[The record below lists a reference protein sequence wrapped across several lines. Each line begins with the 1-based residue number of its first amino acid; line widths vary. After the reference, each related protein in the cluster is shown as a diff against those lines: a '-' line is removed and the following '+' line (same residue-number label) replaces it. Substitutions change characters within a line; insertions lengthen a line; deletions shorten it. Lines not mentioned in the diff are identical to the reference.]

1 MMSSVTGA
9 AQPFALTSD
18 VLGALPIVS
27 RFIERAGIEG
37 LLERYLPRGERG
49 QGPSPARVI
58 GVLVRN
64 LCVAHE
70 PLYGLQGWAQAHD
83 PGVLG
88 LRRGESGQL
97 NDDRVGRA
105 LELLFGCDRASLLS
119 ELMLAVISAFGIDVS
134 QLHNDSTSISVHGAY
149 PDADGREH
157 DGKATPR
164 ITFGHSK
171 ARRPD
176 LKQLVLILTV
186 AADGAVPIAHRLVDG
201 NTEDSPTHL
210 ESWEGLRVLAGR
222 PDFLYVADCKLAS
235 RPVMAH
241 IDEHGGRFLT
251 PLPAGRNESKQLR
264 EWMITA
270 QPAWTQA
277 ASAPSRYP
285 GDNQDVWN
293 VCEAPIGSI
302 EGYRIIWVHSTAK
315 QRGDQ
320 QARTDR
326 IAKALQHLDTLKA
339 RLAAIKC
346 RFHDLRPVEQ
356 AANAALTRAKAT
368 ELINVHITEHIEE
381 RFREE
386 SRGPG
391 RTPAQRRIVR
401 ARFQITWEINEPA
414 VAELAAADG
423 CYPLITND
431 TQLSSTELLA
441 AYRYQPNLEKRHHQ
455 LKTVQHAAPIYLKN
469 PARIEALFTCHFLA
483 LLISC
488 LIERQ
493 ARHAMTNHHITT
505 LRLYPEDRRCTAPT
519 AELIY
524 TAFAPLTR
532 HHLHQH
538 NQHIQTFHPDL
549 TPLQHQLLD
558 LLNITPDAY
567 TPTHP

>member
-1 MMSSVTGA
+1 
-9 AQPFALTSD
+9 
-18 VLGALPIVS
+18 LPIVS

-49 QGPSPARVI
+49 YGPSPARVI

-64 LCVAHE
+64 LCVARE
-70 PLYGLQGWAQAHD
+70 PLYGLEGWAAAYE

-88 LRRGESGQL
+88 LRGGEGGQL

-105 LELLFGCDRASLLS
+105 LELLFCSDRASLLN
-119 ELMLAVISAFGIDVS
+119 ELMLAVISEFRIDVS

-186 AADGAVPIAHRLVDG
+186 AADGAVPIAHRVVGG
-201 NTEDSPTHL
+201 NVEDTGTHL
-210 ESWEGLRVLAGR
+210 DSWEGLRVLAGR
-222 PDFLYVADCKLAS
+222 SDFLYVADCKLAS
-235 RPVMAH
+235 GPVMAH
-241 IDEHGGRFLT
+241 VDAHGGRFLT

-270 QPAWTQA
+270 QPVWTLA
-277 ASAPSRYP
+277 ANAASRYP
-285 GDNQDVWN
+285 GQDQDVWN
-293 VCEAPIGSI
+293 VIDAPIRSL
-302 EGYRIIWVHSTAK
+302 EGYRIVWVHSTAK

-326 IAKALQHLDTLKA
+326 IAKALHHLDTLKA
-339 RLAAIKC
+339 RLAAVKC
-346 RFHDLRPVEQ
+346 RFHQLGPVQ
-356 AANAALTRAKAT
+356 DAVNAALTRAKAS
-368 ELINVHITEHIEE
+368 ELIDVEITERIDE

-386 SRGPG
+386 SRGPD
-391 RTPAQRRIVR
+391 RTPARRRIVR
-401 ARFQITWEINEPA
+401 ARFQITWAINEPA

-431 TQLSSTELLA
+431 TQLSNTELLA

-493 ARHAMTNHHITT
+493 ARQAMTNQHITN

-524 TAFAPLTR
+524 DTFAPLTR
-532 HHLHQH
+532 HHLHHH
-538 NQHIQTFHPDL
+538 NQHIQTFNPDL
-549 TPLQHQLLD
+549 TPLHHQLLG
-558 LLNITPDAY
+558 LLEITPDAY

>member
-1 MMSSVTGA
+1 MMVSVTGPTE
-9 AQPFALTSD
+9 PFALSSD

-27 RFIERAGIEG
+27 RFIERAGIER
-37 LLERYLPRGERG
+37 LLERYLPCGERG
-49 QGPSPARVI
+49 HGPSPARVI

-64 LCVAHE
+64 LCLAHE
-70 PLYGLQGWAQAHD
+70 PLYGLEGWARAHD

-88 LRRGESGQL
+88 LRAGESSQL

-105 LELLFGCDRASLLS
+105 LELLFCCDRASLLN
-119 ELMLAVISAFGIDVS
+119 ELMLAVISAFRIDIS

-149 PDADGREH
+149 RNADGREH

-186 AADGAVPIAHRLVDG
+186 AADGAVPIAHRLIDG
-201 NTEDSPTHL
+201 NIEDSVTHL
-210 ESWEGLRVLAGR
+210 DSWQGLRVLAGR
-222 PDFLYVADCKLAS
+222 SDFLYVADCKLAS
-235 RPVMAH
+235 SSVMAH
-241 IDEHGGRFLT
+241 IHEQGGRFLT

-264 EWMITA
+264 AWMTTA
-270 QPAWTQA
+270 QPSWTQA
-277 ASAPSRYP
+277 ASAPSRCA
-285 GDNQDVWN
+285 GDDPDVWN
-293 VCEAPIGSI
+293 VTEAPFRSA

-315 QRGDQ
+315 HRADE

-326 IAKALQHLDTLKA
+326 IAKALHRLDMLKTRLGSVKSHFRQLGPVQHA
-339 RLAAIKC
+339 
-346 RFHDLRPVEQ
+346 V
-356 AANAALTRAKAT
+356 NAALTRARAT
-368 ELINVHITEHIEE
+368 DLITVHITEHTEE
-381 RFREE
+381 WFRDE
-386 SRGPG
+386 SRGRGRG
-391 RTPAQRRIVR
+391 RTPRRIVR
-401 ARFQITWEINEPA
+401 ARFQITWEINEPTI
-414 VAELAAADG
+414 AEQAAADG

-431 TQLSSTELLA
+431 TQLTGTELLA

-493 ARHAMTNHHITT
+493 ARQAMTSQHITT
-505 LRLYPEDRRCTAPT
+505 LQLYPEDRACTAPT

-532 HHLHQH
+532 HHLHHH

-558 LLNITPDAY
+558 LLDITPDAY
-567 TPTHP
+567 TPA